1 VSAFCGDSVCAARVQ
16 FFLADPEDT
25 MVREPCPR
33 CVDALADTLQVD
45 AATEADFARTMR
57 SVHDVIAGRL

>member
-1 VSAFCGDSVCAARVQ
+1 VTAFCGDPVCAARVQ
-16 FFLADPEDT
+16 FFIADPGDP

-33 CVDALADTLQVD
+33 CVDALADSLQLE
-45 AATEADFARTMR
+45 ATEEADFARTMR